1 MRGRAGGS
9 ILQGGMTV
17 AEDPERE
24 ARGAETAKAKQK
36 EGSGAVPNVTEHE
49 GNDEAAELRKAIHE
63 YEEKKG
69 DWSKTGG

>member
-1 MRGRAGGS
+1 M
-9 ILQGGMTV
+9 
-17 AEDPERE
+17 AEDSGRE
-24 ARGAETAKAKQK
+24 ARDVETAKAKQK
-36 EGSGAVPNVTEHE
+36 EGYGAVPNVTEHE